1 MAVSKVSSYDAGYV
15 TGDLSVFPE
24 AYDSRYQL
32 YEAKNNAQTTLKNS
46 LTYAGSYVI
55 VENND
60 LFPSS
65 GILRIGPP
73 AGKSGT
79 AEMVYYE
86 TKAEGIFKNIIRGF
100 AGSRQNAWPMG
111 SHVTS
116 AVFAEHHNSVKDA
129 IINIQNN
136 LGVSDLPATA
146 TLNGIL
152 KSQENRFLAPRAIF
166 RAYPT
171 KGKPGLR
178 VRFQNFSSGPLIRY
192 LWDFGDGTTSVEKSP
207 EHTYLKEGTYTVTL
221 NIISSTGAQGI
232 SVKNNYIK
240 INEEEIVPF
249 FYIKPTS
256 GISLET
262 ATAMGDPSLATQF
275 NFVDQTDGDI
285 TQRYWVFDGK
295 GYNNGS
301 YVDAATISEFNPN
314 VHTTNYIYEKPGNYK
329 PTILIVLAS
338 QQLKRAFLSDSITVQ

>member
-1 MAVSKVSSYDAGYV
+1 MAVSKISSYDAGYV

-32 YEAKNNAQTTLKNS
+32 YEAKNNAQTVLKNS
-46 LTYAGSYVI
+46 LTYAGTYVI
-55 VENND
+55 VDNNEA
-60 LFPSS
+60 FPSS

-73 AGKSGT
+73 AGKAGT
-79 AEMVYYE
+79 AEMIYYE
-86 TKAEGIFKNIIRGF
+86 TKTEGIFRNLIRGF

-111 SHVTS
+111 SYVTS
-116 AVFAEHHNSVKDA
+116 AVFAEHHNAAKDA

-136 LGVSDLPATA
+136 LGVKELPATA

-152 KSQENRFLAPRAIF
+152 KTQENRFLAPRAIF

-171 KGKPGLR
+171 KGKPALK

-192 LWDFGDGTTSVEKSP
+192 LWDFGDGTTSVERSP
-207 EHTYLKEGTYTVTL
+207 SHTYLKEGKYTVNL

-232 SVKNNYIK
+232 SVKTNYIEVS
-240 INEEEIVPF
+240 EEQIVPF
-249 FYIKPTS
+249 FYIKPIS

-262 ATAMGDPSLATQF
+262 ATSMGDSSLATKF

-295 GYNNGS
+295 GYSNGTYIDTS
-301 YVDAATISEFNPN
+301 TISEFNPN
-314 VHTTNYIYEKPGNYK
+314 IHTTSYIYEKPGTYK
-329 PTILIVLAS
+329 PTLLLVLAS
-338 QQLKRAFLSDSITVQ
+338 QQLKRAFLTDSIVVQ